1 MIAVFGLT
9 PTAVVL
15 SVQPQF
21 SSLTEA
27 FQDMIGSMVR
37 TVESTGANKVEPSK
51 NGE

>member
-1 MIAVFGLT
+1 MIVVFGFT
-9 PTAVVL
+9 PTVVVL

-27 FQDMIGSMVR
+27 FQELIGSMVL